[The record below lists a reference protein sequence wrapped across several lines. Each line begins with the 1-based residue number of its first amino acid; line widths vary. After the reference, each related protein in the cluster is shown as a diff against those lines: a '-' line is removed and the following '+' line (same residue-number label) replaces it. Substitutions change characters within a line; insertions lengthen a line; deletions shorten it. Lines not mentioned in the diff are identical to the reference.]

1 MSFTLSDDGK
11 FSANL
16 KFSIKKIPGGMTY
29 AVHPVDRVTTCYTP
43 DIEFLTCGNDNIT
56 YEQNVLY
63 LNMFLIILN
72 V

>member
-1 MSFTLSDDGK
+1 MSFTLSDDGQI
-11 FSANL
+11 SAII
-16 KFSIKKIPGGMTY
+16 KFSIKKNT
-29 AVHPVDRVTTCYTP
+29 RYTL